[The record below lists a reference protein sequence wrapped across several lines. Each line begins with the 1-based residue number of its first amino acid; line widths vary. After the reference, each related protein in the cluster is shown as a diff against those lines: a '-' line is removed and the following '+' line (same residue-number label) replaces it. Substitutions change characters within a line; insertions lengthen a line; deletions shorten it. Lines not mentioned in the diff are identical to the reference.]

1 MIKNAFY
8 QFKTRTLARDLALGL
23 AFSVASLLLAIGA
36 VNYAT
41 NVTKM
46 EKDLALQSDALAD
59 KLSSI
64 LAHPVWAMDTNAVE
78 QIVDAYQNAENVAAI
93 RVLDHNGNILY
104 DHSTSTASRLIRAQ
118 EPIYYTRQLIG
129 SVEVS
134 LSTENVTGLKLNI
147 LKSTLAVVLLVI
159 LVELAAISVLL
170 QKFLNRPLAELTQG
184 INLIADGNYANEL
197 RRAPQ
202 AEIDGIVRQVNAM
215 ARQIAEREDALR
227 QSEER
232 FRQVAASISDHVYL
246 TELTASGE
254 WINRF
259 KSPNLEKLVK
269 YPIKK
274 FTDDWNF
281 WLTDVMHPDD
291 LPNALAQVARLERG
305 EASETE
311 YRLRRADGEIIWVRD
326 SARVEQKG
334 FSKLIYGVISNITE
348 RKQAEAE
355 IYRLNAELEE
365 RVQQRTAELQLL
377 NHELESFS
385 YSVSHDLRAPLRAI
399 NGFSHMLQNEYA
411 SQLPQPGLE
420 MLNSVRASAER
431 MNQLI
436 EDLLRFSR
444 SSRQPLNIQTVQTLA
459 VVQHSL
465 EILQAEQ
472 GGRQVEVVIG
482 DLPPCQAD
490 QSLLLQVWTNLLSN
504 AFKYT
509 GNRQMARVEVGCEP
523 GENGNIYFVKDN
535 GVGFDMRYADRLFG
549 VFQRLHNEA
558 EFEGT
563 GVGLAL
569 VQRIIQR
576 HGGRI
581 WAESQPDIGAAF
593 YFFLPGS
600 PGGKFQLIGDEK

>member
-1 MIKNAFY
+1 MLKSALR
-8 QFKTRTLARDLALGL
+8 QFKTRTLTRDLAIGL
-23 AFSVASLLLAIGA
+23 ALTVAIVLLGIGA
-36 VNYAT
+36 VNYALT
-41 NVTKM
+41 VTKM
-46 EKDLALQSDALAD
+46 EKDLAVQSRVLAE

-64 LAHPVWAMDTNAVE
+64 LSLPIWALDSDAVE
-78 QIVDAYQNAENVAAI
+78 QIADAYQNAENVTAI
-93 RVLDHNGNILY
+93 RVLDHAGNMLHGRSAPTGY
-104 DHSTSTASRLIRAQ
+104 QLVSAQ
-118 EPIYYTRQLIG
+118 KPIYYAGQLIG
-129 SVEVS
+129 SVEVA
-134 LSTENVTGLKLNI
+134 LSTESIVAVKRNI
-147 LKSTLAVVLLVI
+147 LTTTLSTVFLVVI
-159 LVELAAISVLL
+159 VELVAISWLL
-170 QKFLNRPLAELTQG
+170 QKFLNRPLAQLTEG
-184 INLIADGNYANEL
+184 INSIAGGHYAREL
-197 RRAPQ
+197 GRAPQ
-202 AEIDGIVRQVNAM
+202 AEIDGIVQQVNDM

-232 FRQVAASISDHVYL
+232 FRQVVASISDHVYL

-274 FTDDWNF
+274 FTDDWVF
-281 WLTDVMHPDD
+281 WLTDVMYPDD

-334 FSKLIYGVISNITE
+334 YSKLIYGVISDITE

-355 IYRLNAELEE
+355 IHRLNAELEE

-399 NGFSHMLQNEYA
+399 NGFSHILQNEYA

-420 MLNSVRASAER
+420 MLNLVRASAER

-472 GGRQVEVVIG
+472 GGRQVEVIIG

-490 QSLLLQVWTNLLSN
+490 PSLLLQVWTNLLSN

-509 GNRQMARVEVGCEP
+509 GKRQMAWVEVGSEP
-523 GENGNIYFVKDN
+523 GENGYIYFVKDN

-600 PGGKFQLIGDEK
+600 PGGKF